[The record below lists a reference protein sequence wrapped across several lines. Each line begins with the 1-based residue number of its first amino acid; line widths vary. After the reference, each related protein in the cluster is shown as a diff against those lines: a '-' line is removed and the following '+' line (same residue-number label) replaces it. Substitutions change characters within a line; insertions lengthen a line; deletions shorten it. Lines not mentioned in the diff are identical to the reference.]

1 MNPTGNPSLPGEPPR
16 NRPAPLNGPTPPT
29 GPAPLTGDSPPTR
42 NALPTENAPSTENPL
57 PAGSPLATANPLLA
71 GHSLLA
77 GRAVPGTGNDAWH
90 AVAAATGEP
99 FGPPHRD
106 ASAEQVAEAARLAA
120 ADARAFRAL
129 PPERRAAFLDA
140 CAEEIEALG
149 DALLELAARE
159 TGLPPARLTGERGRA
174 CGQLR
179 LFADLVRSGAALGA
193 RIDSGPSGTDVRLR
207 RVPLGPVAVFGAS
220 NFPLAFSVAGGD
232 TASALAAGCPV
243 VVKGHPA
250 HPGTGEMVA
259 RAVTAAAARTGMPAG
274 VFSLLVGR
282 GHDVGLA
289 LVGDPRITAV
299 GFTGSRTGGLAL
311 LAAGRSRPVP
321 IPVHAEMSAVNPVI
335 MLDGALAE
343 PEAAADAYVASL
355 TAGAG
360 QFCTNPGLLL
370 LPAGPAGDAFL
381 SAAARAVKAAEG
393 QVMLTPDI
401 ARAYTEGV
409 RRWEDV
415 PGVREVA
422 RGTAGAGAYAPA
434 PVVLVCDTATYTA
447 HTDLSGEVFG
457 AAGLVVRWSGMDE
470 LLHLLEELEG
480 QLTATLHATDADR
493 TTALGLLPV
502 LEERAGRVLWGG
514 WPTGVEVCH
523 AMVHGGPWPATS
535 SPGTTSVGTL
545 AVERWLRPVCYQ
557 SFPDALLPPE
567 LRDDNPLRVPR
578 QTGATLTPGA

>member
-1 MNPTGNPSLPGEPPR
+1 MNPTGNPSLPGDSFP
-16 NRPAPLNGPTPPT
+16 N
-29 GPAPLTGDSPPTR
+29 GPAPLT
-42 NALPTENAPSTENPL
+42 
-57 PAGSPLATANPLLA
+57 

-77 GRAVPGTGNDAWH
+77 GREVPGTRDAWY

-99 FGPPHRD
+99 FGPPHWD
-106 ASAEQVAEAARLAA
+106 ASTEQVAEAARLAA
-120 ADARAFRAL
+120 ADSRAFRAL

-140 CAEEIEALG
+140 CAEEIETLG

-159 TGLPPARLTGERGRA
+159 SGLSLARLNGERGRT

-179 LFADLVRSGAALGA
+179 LFADLVRSGTALGA
-193 RIDSGPSGTDVRLR
+193 RIDTGPSGTDVRLR

-243 VVKGHPA
+243 VVKSHPA
-250 HPGTGEMVA
+250 HPGTGEAVA
-259 RAVTAAAARTGMPAG
+259 RAVTTAAARTGMPAG

-282 GHDVGLA
+282 DHDVGLA

-299 GFTGSRTGGLAL
+299 GFTGSRAGGLAL
-311 LAAGRSRPVP
+311 ITASRSRPVP

-335 MLDGALAE
+335 MLDGALAR
-343 PEAAADAYVASL
+343 PEQAAAPYVASL
-355 TAGAG
+355 TADAG

-381 SAAARAVKAAEG
+381 SAVAQAMKATEG

-422 RGTAGAGAYAPA
+422 RGTAGAGPYTPA
-434 PVVLVCDTATYTA
+434 PVVLECDAATYAA
-447 HTDLSGEVFG
+447 HEDLTGEVFG
-457 AAGLVVRWSGMDE
+457 AAGLVVRWSGTDE
-470 LLHLLEELEG
+470 LLQLLEDLEG
-480 QLTATLHATDADR
+480 QLTATLHGTDADR
-493 TTALGLLPV
+493 STALGLLPV

-535 SPGTTSVGTL
+535 SPGATSVGTL

-557 SFPDALLPPE
+557 SFPDALLPSE
-567 LRDDNPLRVPR
+567 LRDDNPVRAPR
-578 QTGATLTPGA
+578 QTGAGLIQRA

>member
-1 MNPTGNPSLPGEPPR
+1 MNLTGNPSLPGDSFP
-16 NRPAPLNGPTPPT
+16 N
-29 GPAPLTGDSPPTR
+29 GPAPLT
-42 NALPTENAPSTENPL
+42 
-57 PAGSPLATANPLLA
+57 

-77 GRAVPGTGNDAWH
+77 GREVPGTGDAWY

-106 ASAEQVAEAARLAA
+106 ASTEQVAEAARLAA
-120 ADARAFRAL
+120 SDSRAFRAL

-159 TGLPPARLTGERGRA
+159 SGLPPARLTGERGRT

-179 LFADLVRSGAALGA
+179 LFADLVRSGTALGA
-193 RIDSGPSGTDVRLR
+193 RIDTGPSGTDVRLR

-243 VVKGHPA
+243 VVKSHPA
-250 HPGTGEMVA
+250 HPGTGEAVA
-259 RAVTAAAARTGMPAG
+259 RAVTTAAARTGMPAG

-282 GHDVGLA
+282 DHGVGLA

-299 GFTGSRTGGLAL
+299 GFTGSRAGGLAL
-311 LAAGRSRPVP
+311 IAAGRSRPVP

-335 MLDGALAE
+335 MLDGALAR
-343 PEAAADAYVASL
+343 PEQVAAPYVASL

-381 SAAARAVKAAEG
+381 SAVAQAMKATEG

-401 ARAYTEGV
+401 ARAYTDGV

-422 RGTAGAGAYAPA
+422 RGTAGAGPYAPA
-434 PVVLVCDTATYTA
+434 PVVLACDAATYTA
-447 HTDLSGEVFG
+447 HEDLTGEVFG
-457 AAGLVVRWSGMDE
+457 AAGLVVRWSGTDE
-470 LLHLLEELEG
+470 LLQLLEELEG
-480 QLTATLHATDADR
+480 QLTATLHGTDADR
-493 TTALGLLPV
+493 STALGLLPV

-535 SPGTTSVGTL
+535 SPGATSVGTL

-557 SFPDALLPPE
+557 SFPDALLPSE
-567 LRDDNPLRVPR
+567 LRDDNPLQVPR
-578 QTGATLTPGA
+578 QTGASLIQGT

>member
-1 MNPTGNPSLPGEPPR
+1 MNPTGNPSLPGDSFP
-16 NRPAPLNGPTPPT
+16 N
-29 GPAPLTGDSPPTR
+29 GPAPLT
-42 NALPTENAPSTENPL
+42 
-57 PAGSPLATANPLLA
+57 

-77 GRAVPGTGNDAWH
+77 GREVPGTGDAWY

-106 ASAEQVAEAARLAA
+106 ASTEQVAEAARLAA
-120 ADARAFRAL
+120 ADSRAFRAL

-140 CAEEIEALG
+140 CAEEIETLG

-159 TGLPPARLTGERGRA
+159 SGLPPARLTGERGRT

-179 LFADLVRSGAALGA
+179 LFADLVRSGTALGA
-193 RIDSGPSGTDVRLR
+193 RIDTGPSGTDVRLR

-243 VVKGHPA
+243 VVKSHPA
-250 HPGTGEMVA
+250 HPGTGEAVA
-259 RAVTAAAARTGMPAG
+259 RAVTTAAARTGMPAG

-282 GHDVGLA
+282 DHDVGLA

-299 GFTGSRTGGLAL
+299 GFTGSRAGGLAL
-311 LAAGRSRPVP
+311 ITAGRSRPVP

-335 MLDGALAE
+335 MLDGALAR
-343 PEAAADAYVASL
+343 PEQAAAPYVASL
-355 TAGAG
+355 TADAG

-381 SAAARAVKAAEG
+381 SAVAQAMKATEG

-422 RGTAGAGAYAPA
+422 RGTAGAGPYTPA
-434 PVVLVCDTATYTA
+434 PVVLECDAATYAA
-447 HTDLSGEVFG
+447 HEDLTGEVFG
-457 AAGLVVRWSGMDE
+457 AAGLVVRWSGTDE
-470 LLHLLEELEG
+470 LLQLLEDLEG
-480 QLTATLHATDADR
+480 QLTATLHGTDADR
-493 TTALGLLPV
+493 STALGLLPV

-535 SPGTTSVGTL
+535 SPGATSVGTL

-557 SFPDALLPPE
+557 SFPDALLPSE
-567 LRDDNPLRVPR
+567 LRDDNPLRAPR
-578 QTGATLTPGA
+578 QTGAGLIQGA

>member
-1 MNPTGNPSLPGEPPR
+1 MNPTGNPSLPGDSFP
-16 NRPAPLNGPTPPT
+16 N
-29 GPAPLTGDSPPTR
+29 GPAPLT
-42 NALPTENAPSTENPL
+42 
-57 PAGSPLATANPLLA
+57 

-77 GRAVPGTGNDAWH
+77 GREVPGTRDAWY

-99 FGPPHRD
+99 FGPPHWD
-106 ASAEQVAEAARLAA
+106 ASTEQVAEAARLAA
-120 ADARAFRAL
+120 ADSRAFRAL

-140 CAEEIEALG
+140 CAEEIETLG

-159 TGLPPARLTGERGRA
+159 SGLSPARLTGERGRT

-179 LFADLVRSGAALGA
+179 LFADLVRSGTALGA
-193 RIDSGPSGTDVRLR
+193 RIDTGPSGTDVRLR

-243 VVKGHPA
+243 VVKSHPA
-250 HPGTGEMVA
+250 HPGTGEAVA
-259 RAVTAAAARTGMPAG
+259 RAVTTAAARTGMPAG

-282 GHDVGLA
+282 DHDVGLA

-299 GFTGSRTGGLAL
+299 GFTGSRAGGLAL
-311 LAAGRSRPVP
+311 ITASRSRPVP

-335 MLDGALAE
+335 MLDGALAR
-343 PEAAADAYVASL
+343 PEQAAAPYVASL
-355 TAGAG
+355 TADAG

-381 SAAARAVKAAEG
+381 SAVAQAMKATEG

-422 RGTAGAGAYAPA
+422 RGTAGAGPYTPA
-434 PVVLVCDTATYTA
+434 PVVLECDAATYAA
-447 HTDLSGEVFG
+447 HEDLTGEVFG
-457 AAGLVVRWSGMDE
+457 AAGLVVRWSGTDE
-470 LLHLLEELEG
+470 LLQLLEDLEG
-480 QLTATLHATDADR
+480 QLTATLHGTDADR
-493 TTALGLLPV
+493 STALGLLPV

-535 SPGTTSVGTL
+535 SPGATSVGTL

-557 SFPDALLPPE
+557 SFPDALLPSE
-567 LRDDNPLRVPR
+567 LRDDNPLRAPR
-578 QTGATLTPGA
+578 QTGAGLIQGA

>member
-1 MNPTGNPSLPGEPPR
+1 MNPTGNPSLPGDSFP
-16 NRPAPLNGPTPPT
+16 N
-29 GPAPLTGDSPPTR
+29 GPAPLT
-42 NALPTENAPSTENPL
+42 
-57 PAGSPLATANPLLA
+57 

-77 GRAVPGTGNDAWH
+77 GREAPGAGDAWY

-99 FGPPHRD
+99 FGLPHRD
-106 ASAEQVAEAARLAA
+106 ASMEQVAEAARLAA
-120 ADARAFRAL
+120 ADFRAFRAL

-159 TGLPPARLTGERGRA
+159 SGLPLARLTGERGRT

-179 LFADLVRSGAALGA
+179 LFADLVRSGTALGA
-193 RIDSGPSGTDVRLR
+193 RIDTGPSGTDVRLR

-243 VVKGHPA
+243 VAKAHPA
-250 HPGTGEMVA
+250 HPGTCEAVA

-299 GFTGSRTGGLAL
+299 GFTGSRAGGLAL
-311 LAAGRSRPVP
+311 IAAGRSRPVP

-335 MLDGALAE
+335 MLDGALAR
-343 PEAAADAYVASL
+343 PEQAAAPYVASL

-381 SAAARAVKAAEG
+381 SAVALAMKATEG

-409 RRWEDV
+409 QRWEDV
-415 PGVREVA
+415 AGVREVA
-422 RGTAGAGAYAPA
+422 RGTAGAGPYTPA
-434 PVVLVCDTATYTA
+434 PVVLACDAATYTA
-447 HTDLSGEVFG
+447 HEDLTGEVFG
-457 AAGLVVRWSGMDE
+457 AAGLVVRWSGTDE
-470 LLHLLEELEG
+470 LRGLLEKLEG
-480 QLTATLHATDADR
+480 QLTATLHGTDADHA
-493 TTALGLLPV
+493 TALELRPV

-535 SPGTTSVGTL
+535 SPGATSVGTL

-567 LRDDNPLRVPR
+567 LRDDNPLQVPR
-578 QTGATLTPGA
+578 QTGAGLIQGT

>member
-1 MNPTGNPSLPGEPPR
+1 MNPTRNPS
-16 NRPAPLNGPTPPT
+16 PTGDSFPN
-29 GPAPLTGDSPPTR
+29 GPAPLT
-42 NALPTENAPSTENPL
+42 
-57 PAGSPLATANPLLA
+57 

-77 GRAVPGTGNDAWH
+77 GREVPGTGDAWY

-106 ASAEQVAEAARLAA
+106 ASTEQVAEAARLAA
-120 ADARAFRAL
+120 ADSRTFRAL
-129 PPERRAAFLDA
+129 PPEQRAAFLDA
-140 CAEEIEALG
+140 CAEEIETLG
-149 DALLELAARE
+149 DALLELAAQE
-159 TGLPPARLTGERGRA
+159 SGLPPARLTGERERT

-179 LFADLVRSGAALGA
+179 LFADLVRSGTTLGA
-193 RIDSGPSGTDVRLR
+193 RIDTGPSGTDVRLR

-243 VVKGHPA
+243 VVKSHPA
-250 HPGTGEMVA
+250 HPGTGEAVA
-259 RAVTAAAARTGMPAG
+259 RAVTTAAARTGMPAG

-282 GHDVGLA
+282 DHDVGLA

-299 GFTGSRTGGLAL
+299 GFTGSRAGGLAL
-311 LAAGRSRPVP
+311 ITAGRSRPVP

-335 MLDGALAE
+335 MLDGALAR
-343 PEAAADAYVASL
+343 PEQAAAPYVASL

-381 SAAARAVKAAEG
+381 SAVAQAMKATEG

-422 RGTAGAGAYAPA
+422 RGTAGAGPYTPA
-434 PVVLVCDTATYTA
+434 PVVLECDAATYAA
-447 HTDLSGEVFG
+447 HEDLTGEVFG
-457 AAGLVVRWSGMDE
+457 AAGLVVRWSGTDE
-470 LLHLLEELEG
+470 LLQLLEELEG
-480 QLTATLHATDADR
+480 QLTATLHGTDADR
-493 TTALGLLPV
+493 STALGLLPV
-502 LEERAGRVLWGG
+502 LEERAGRLLWGG

-557 SFPDALLPPE
+557 SFPDTLLPSE
-567 LRDDNPLRVPR
+567 LRDDNPLQTPR
-578 QTGATLTPGA
+578 QTGAGLIQGA

>member
-1 MNPTGNPSLPGEPPR
+1 MNPTENPH
-16 NRPAPLNGPTPPT
+16 PAAEAHPSAGLT
-29 GPAPLTGDSPPTR
+29 PLT
-42 NALPTENAPSTENPL
+42 
-57 PAGSPLATANPLLA
+57 

-77 GRAVPGTGNDAWH
+77 GREVPGTGAPWH

-99 FGPPHRD
+99 FGPPYRD
-106 ASAEQVAEAARLAA
+106 ASPEQVAGAARRAA

-129 PPERRAAFLDA
+129 PPERRAGFLDA

-159 TGLPPARLTGERGRA
+159 TGLTPARLAGERERT

-179 LFADLVRSGAALGA
+179 LFADLVRSGTALGA

-207 RVPLGPVAVFGAS
+207 RVPLGPVAVFGAG

-243 VVKGHPA
+243 VVKAHPA
-250 HPGTGEMVA
+250 HPGTGEAVA
-259 RAVTAAAARTGMPAG
+259 RAVTSAAARTGVPAG

-282 GHDVGLA
+282 GHEVGLT
-289 LVGDPRITAV
+289 LVGDPRIAAV

-311 LAAGRSRPVP
+311 VAAGQARPVP

-343 PEAAADAYVASL
+343 PEPAAEGYVASL
-355 TAGAG
+355 TGGAG

-381 SAAARAVKAAEG
+381 ATVARTLKAVEG

-401 ARAYTEGV
+401 TRAYTEGV
-409 RRWEDV
+409 RRWAAV
-415 PGVREVA
+415 PGVREAA
-422 RGTAGAGAYAPA
+422 RGTAGPGPYAPA
-434 PVVLVCDTATYTA
+434 PAVLTCDAATYTA
-447 HTDLSGEVFG
+447 HGDLTGEVFG
-457 AAGLVVRWSGMDE
+457 AAGLVVRWSGTEE
-470 LLHLLEELEG
+470 LLRLLEGLEG
-480 QLTATLHATDADR
+480 QLTATLHGTDADR
-493 TTALGLLPV
+493 TAALRLLPV

-535 SPGTTSVGTL
+535 SPATTSVGTL

-557 SFPDALLPPE
+557 SFPGALLPAE
-567 LRDDNPLRVPR
+567 LRTRAAAA
-578 QTGATLTPGA
+578 G

>member
-1 MNPTGNPSLPGEPPR
+1 MNPTETPH
-16 NRPAPLNGPTPPT
+16 PAAAEHPLAEAEL
-29 GPAPLTGDSPPTR
+29 APLT
-42 NALPTENAPSTENPL
+42 
-57 PAGSPLATANPLLA
+57 

-77 GRAVPGTGNDAWH
+77 GREVPGTGAPWQ

-99 FGPPHRD
+99 FGPPYRD
-106 ASAEQVAEAARLAA
+106 ASPEQVAEAARLAA

-140 CAEEIEALG
+140 CAEEIEGLG
-149 DALLELAARE
+149 DALLALAARE
-159 TGLPPARLTGERGRA
+159 TGLTRTRLAGERGRT

-179 LFADLVRSGAALGA
+179 LFADLVRSGTALGT

-207 RVPLGPVAVFGAS
+207 RIPLGPVAVFGAS

-243 VVKGHPA
+243 VVKAHPA
-250 HPGTGEMVA
+250 HPGTGEAVA
-259 RAVTAAAARTGMPAG
+259 RAVTAAAARTGVPAG

-289 LVGDPRITAV
+289 LVGDPRIAAV

-311 LAAGRSRPVP
+311 VAAGQARAVP

-343 PEAAADAYVASL
+343 PDQAAEGYVASL
-355 TAGAG
+355 TDGAG

-381 SAAARAVKAAEG
+381 AAVARTLKTVEG

-409 RRWEDV
+409 RRWEAV
-415 PGVREVA
+415 PGVREAA
-422 RGTAGAGAYAPA
+422 RGTAGPGPYAPA
-434 PVVLVCDTATYTA
+434 PVVLVCDAAAYTA
-447 HTDLSGEVFG
+447 HKDLTVEVFG
-457 AAGLVVRWSGMDE
+457 AAGLVVRWSGTAE
-470 LLHLLEELEG
+470 LLALLEQLEG
-480 QLTATLHATDADR
+480 QLTATLHGTDADR
-493 TTALGLLPV
+493 TTAPKLLPV

-535 SPGTTSVGTL
+535 SPATTSIGTL

-557 SFPDALLPPE
+557 SFPDALLPAE
-567 LRDDNPLRVPR
+567 LRDD
-578 QTGATLTPGA
+578 TTP

>member
-1 MNPTGNPSLPGEPPR
+1 MNPTENPPPATHE
-16 NRPAPLNGPTPPT
+16 NPPAEHTSPT
-29 GPAPLTGDSPPTR
+29 GQSAPLTGQ
-42 NALPTENAPSTENPL
+42 
-57 PAGSPLATANPLLA
+57 SPLTGHSLLT
-71 GHSLLA
+71 GQSLLA
-77 GRAVPGTGNDAWH
+77 GREATGTGAPWH
-90 AVAAATGEP
+90 ALAAATGEP
-99 FGPPHRD
+99 FGPPYRD
-106 ASAEQVAEAARLAA
+106 ASTEQVAEAARLAA

-149 DALLELAARE
+149 DALPELAARE
-159 TGLPPARLTGERGRA
+159 TGLTPARLTGERART

-179 LFADLVRSGAALGA
+179 LFADLVRSGSALGV

-243 VVKGHPA
+243 VVKAHPA
-250 HPGTGEMVA
+250 HPGTGEAVA
-259 RAVTAAAARTGMPAG
+259 RAVTAAAARTRVPAG
-274 VFSLLVGR
+274 VFSLVVGR
-282 GHDVGLA
+282 GHEVGLA
-289 LVGDPRITAV
+289 LVGDPRIAAV
-299 GFTGSRTGGLAL
+299 GFTGSRSGGLAL
-311 LAAGRSRPVP
+311 VAAGRARPVP
-321 IPVHAEMSAVNPVI
+321 VPVHAEMSAVNPVI
-335 MLDGALAE
+335 VLDGALAE
-343 PEAAADAYVASL
+343 PEPAAEGYVASL
-355 TAGAG
+355 TGGAG

-381 SAAARAVKAAEG
+381 AAVARTLRTVKG

-409 RRWEDV
+409 RRWAAV

-422 RGTAGAGAYAPA
+422 RGTAGPGPYAPA
-434 PVVLVCDTATYTA
+434 PVVLTCDAAVYGADEGLT
-447 HTDLSGEVFG
+447 GEVFG
-457 AAGLVVRWSGMDE
+457 AAGLVVRWSGTEE
-470 LLHLLEELEG
+470 LVDLLEALEG
-480 QLTATLHATDADR
+480 QLTATVHGADTDR
-493 TTALGLLPV
+493 TTALQLLPV

-535 SPGTTSVGTL
+535 SPAATSVGTL

-557 SFPDALLPPE
+557 SFPDALLPAE
-567 LRDDNPLRVPR
+567 LRDGTAPR
-578 QTGATLTPGA
+578 PRDPGPARTPKP

>member
-1 MNPTGNPSLPGEPPR
+1 MNPTGNPSLPGDSFP
-16 NRPAPLNGPTPPT
+16 N
-29 GPAPLTGDSPPTR
+29 GPAP
-42 NALPTENAPSTENPL
+42 
-57 PAGSPLATANPLLA
+57 LA

-77 GRAVPGTGNDAWH
+77 GREVPGTRDAWY

-99 FGPPHRD
+99 FGPPHWD
-106 ASAEQVAEAARLAA
+106 ASTEQVAEAARLAA
-120 ADARAFRAL
+120 ADSRAFRAL

-140 CAEEIEALG
+140 CAEEIETLG

-159 TGLPPARLTGERGRA
+159 SGLSLARLTGERGRT

-179 LFADLVRSGAALGA
+179 LFADLVRSGTALGA
-193 RIDSGPSGTDVRLR
+193 RIDTGPSGTDVRLR

-243 VVKGHPA
+243 VVKSHPA
-250 HPGTGEMVA
+250 HPGTGEAVA
-259 RAVTAAAARTGMPAG
+259 RAVTTAAARTGMPAG

-282 GHDVGLA
+282 DHDVGLA

-299 GFTGSRTGGLAL
+299 GFTGSRAGGLAL
-311 LAAGRSRPVP
+311 ITASRSRPVP

-335 MLDGALAE
+335 MLDGALAR
-343 PEAAADAYVASL
+343 PEQAAAPYVASL
-355 TAGAG
+355 TADAG

-381 SAAARAVKAAEG
+381 SAVAQAMKATEG

-422 RGTAGAGAYAPA
+422 RGTAGAGPYTPA
-434 PVVLVCDTATYTA
+434 PVVLECDAATYAA
-447 HTDLSGEVFG
+447 HEDLTGEVFG
-457 AAGLVVRWSGMDE
+457 AAGLVVRWSGTDE
-470 LLHLLEELEG
+470 LLQLLEDLEG
-480 QLTATLHATDADR
+480 QLTATLHGTDADR
-493 TTALGLLPV
+493 STALGLLPV

-535 SPGTTSVGTL
+535 SPGATSVGTL

-557 SFPDALLPPE
+557 SFPDSLLPSE
-567 LRDDNPLRVPR
+567 LRDDNPVRAPR
-578 QTGATLTPGA
+578 QTGAGLIQRA

>member
-1 MNPTGNPSLPGEPPR
+1 MNPTGNPSLPGDSFP
-16 NRPAPLNGPTPPT
+16 N
-29 GPAPLTGDSPPTR
+29 GPAPLT
-42 NALPTENAPSTENPL
+42 
-57 PAGSPLATANPLLA
+57 

-77 GRAVPGTGNDAWH
+77 GREVPGTRDAWY

-99 FGPPHRD
+99 FGPPHWD
-106 ASAEQVAEAARLAA
+106 ASTEQVAEAARLAA
-120 ADARAFRAL
+120 ADSRAFRAL

-140 CAEEIEALG
+140 CAEEIETLG

-159 TGLPPARLTGERGRA
+159 SGLSLARLTGERGRT

-179 LFADLVRSGAALGA
+179 LFADLVRSGTALGA
-193 RIDSGPSGTDVRLR
+193 RIDTGPSGTDVRLR

-243 VVKGHPA
+243 VVKSHPA
-250 HPGTGEMVA
+250 HPGTGEAVA
-259 RAVTAAAARTGMPAG
+259 RAVTTAAARTGMPAG

-282 GHDVGLA
+282 DHDVGLA

-299 GFTGSRTGGLAL
+299 GFTGSRAGGLAL
-311 LAAGRSRPVP
+311 ITASRSRPVP

-335 MLDGALAE
+335 MLDGALAR
-343 PEAAADAYVASL
+343 PEQAAAPYVASL
-355 TAGAG
+355 TADAG

-381 SAAARAVKAAEG
+381 SAVAQAMKATEG

-415 PGVREVA
+415 PGVRQVA
-422 RGTAGAGAYAPA
+422 RGTAGAGPYTPA
-434 PVVLVCDTATYTA
+434 PVVLECDAATYAA
-447 HTDLSGEVFG
+447 HEDLTGEVFG
-457 AAGLVVRWSGMDE
+457 AAGLVVRWSGTDE
-470 LLHLLEELEG
+470 LLQLLEDLEG
-480 QLTATLHATDADR
+480 QLTATLHGTDADR
-493 TTALGLLPV
+493 STALGLLPV

-535 SPGTTSVGTL
+535 SPGATSVGTL

-557 SFPDALLPPE
+557 SFPDSLLPSE
-567 LRDDNPLRVPR
+567 LRDDNPVRAPR
-578 QTGATLTPGA
+578 QTGAGLIQRA

>member
-1 MNPTGNPSLPGEPPR
+1 MNPTRNPS
-16 NRPAPLNGPTPPT
+16 PTGDSFPN
-29 GPAPLTGDSPPTR
+29 GPAPLT
-42 NALPTENAPSTENPL
+42 
-57 PAGSPLATANPLLA
+57 

-77 GRAVPGTGNDAWH
+77 GREVPGTGDAWY

-106 ASAEQVAEAARLAA
+106 ASTEQVAEAARLAA
-120 ADARAFRAL
+120 ADSRAFRAL
-129 PPERRAAFLDA
+129 PPEQRAAFLDA
-140 CAEEIEALG
+140 CAEEIETLG
-149 DALLELAARE
+149 DALLELAAQE
-159 TGLPPARLTGERGRA
+159 SGLPPARLTGERERT

-179 LFADLVRSGAALGA
+179 LFADLVRSGTALGA
-193 RIDSGPSGTDVRLR
+193 RIDTGPSGTDVRLR

-243 VVKGHPA
+243 VVKSHPA
-250 HPGTGEMVA
+250 HPGTGEAVA
-259 RAVTAAAARTGMPAG
+259 RAVTTAAARTGMPAG

-282 GHDVGLA
+282 DHDVGLA

-299 GFTGSRTGGLAL
+299 GFTGSRAGGLAL
-311 LAAGRSRPVP
+311 ITAGRSRPVP

-335 MLDGALAE
+335 MLDGALAR
-343 PEAAADAYVASL
+343 PEQAAAPYVASL

-360 QFCTNPGLLL
+360 QSCTNPGLLL

-381 SAAARAVKAAEG
+381 SAVAQAMKATEG

-422 RGTAGAGAYAPA
+422 RGTAGAGPYTPA
-434 PVVLVCDTATYTA
+434 PVVLECDAATYAA
-447 HTDLSGEVFG
+447 HEDLTGEVFG
-457 AAGLVVRWSGMDE
+457 AAGLVVRWSGTDE
-470 LLHLLEELEG
+470 LLQLLEELEG
-480 QLTATLHATDADR
+480 QLTATLHGTDADR
-493 TTALGLLPV
+493 STALGLLPV
-502 LEERAGRVLWGG
+502 LEERAGRLLWGG

-557 SFPDALLPPE
+557 SFPDTLLPSE
-567 LRDDNPLRVPR
+567 LRDDNPLQTPR
-578 QTGATLTPGA
+578 QTGAGLIQGA

>member
-1 MNPTGNPSLPGEPPR
+1 MNPTGNPS
-16 NRPAPLNGPTPPT
+16 PTGDSFPN
-29 GPAPLTGDSPPTR
+29 GPAPLT
-42 NALPTENAPSTENPL
+42 
-57 PAGSPLATANPLLA
+57 

-77 GRAVPGTGNDAWH
+77 GREVPGTGDAWY

-106 ASAEQVAEAARLAA
+106 ASTEQVAEAARLAA
-120 ADARAFRAL
+120 ADSRAFRAL
-129 PPERRAAFLDA
+129 PPEQRAAFLDA
-140 CAEEIEALG
+140 CAEEIETLG
-149 DALLELAARE
+149 DALLELAAQE
-159 TGLPPARLTGERGRA
+159 SGLPPARLTGERART

-179 LFADLVRSGAALGA
+179 LFADLVRSGTALGA
-193 RIDSGPSGTDVRLR
+193 RIDTGPSGTDVRLR
-207 RVPLGPVAVFGAS
+207 RIPLGPVAVFGAS

-243 VVKGHPA
+243 VVKSHPA
-250 HPGTGEMVA
+250 HPGTGEAVA
-259 RAVTAAAARTGMPAG
+259 RAVTTAAARTGMPAG

-282 GHDVGLA
+282 DHDVGLA

-299 GFTGSRTGGLAL
+299 GFTGSRAGGLAL
-311 LAAGRSRPVP
+311 ITAGRSRPVP

-335 MLDGALAE
+335 MLDGALAR
-343 PEAAADAYVASL
+343 PEQAAAPYVASL

-381 SAAARAVKAAEG
+381 SAVAQAMKATEG

-422 RGTAGAGAYAPA
+422 RGTAGAGPYTPAPA
-434 PVVLVCDTATYTA
+434 VLECDAATYTA
-447 HTDLSGEVFG
+447 HEDLTGEVFG
-457 AAGLVVRWSGMDE
+457 AAGLVVRWSGTDE

-480 QLTATLHATDADR
+480 QLTATLHGTEADR
-493 TTALGLLPV
+493 STALGLLPV

-557 SFPDALLPPE
+557 SFPDTLLPSE
-567 LRDDNPLRVPR
+567 LRDDNPLRAPR
-578 QTGATLTPGA
+578 QTGAGLIQGA

>member
-1 MNPTGNPSLPGEPPR
+1 MNPTGNQSLPGDSFP
-16 NRPAPLNGPTPPT
+16 N
-29 GPAPLTGDSPPTR
+29 GPAPLTG
-42 NALPTENAPSTENPL
+42 
-57 PAGSPLATANPLLA
+57 
-71 GHSLLA
+71 HSRLA
-77 GRAVPGTGNDAWH
+77 GREAPGTGDAWY

-106 ASAEQVAEAARLAA
+106 ASTEQVAEAARLAA
-120 ADARAFRAL
+120 ADSRAFRAL

-159 TGLPPARLTGERGRA
+159 SGLPPARLTGERGRT

-179 LFADLVRSGAALGA
+179 LFADLVRSGTALGA
-193 RIDSGPSGTDVRLR
+193 RIDTGPSGTDVRLR

-243 VVKGHPA
+243 VVKSHPA
-250 HPGTGEMVA
+250 HPGTGEAVA
-259 RAVTAAAARTGMPAG
+259 RAVTTAAARTGMPAG

-282 GHDVGLA
+282 DHDVGLA
-289 LVGDPRITAV
+289 LVGDPRIAAV
-299 GFTGSRTGGLAL
+299 GFTGSRAGGLAL
-311 LAAGRSRPVP
+311 IAAGRSRPVP
-321 IPVHAEMSAVNPVI
+321 IPVYAEMSAVNPVI
-335 MLDGALAE
+335 MLDGALAR
-343 PEAAADAYVASL
+343 PEQAAAPYVASL

-381 SAAARAVKAAEG
+381 SAVALAMKASEG

-422 RGTAGAGAYAPA
+422 RGTAGAGPYTPA
-434 PVVLVCDTATYTA
+434 PVVLACDAATYTA
-447 HTDLSGEVFG
+447 HEDLTGEVFG
-457 AAGLVVRWSGMDE
+457 AAGLVVRWSGTDE

-480 QLTATLHATDADR
+480 QLTATLHGTDADR
-493 TTALGLLPV
+493 STALGLLPV

-535 SPGTTSVGTL
+535 SPGATSVGTL

-557 SFPDALLPPE
+557 SFPDALLPSE

-578 QTGATLTPGA
+578 QTGAGLIQGA